1 MSATRID
8 GRGPAGLRPITI
20 ETGVSRYAEGSALIV
35 QGQTKVLCTASIEEK
50 VPPFLKNSG
59 SGWVTAE
66 YGMLPR
72 STHTR
77 SAREAARGKQGG
89 RTMEI
94 QRLVGRALRS
104 VVDLKAFGERTFT
117 LDCDVLQADGG
128 TRCAAITG
136 SCVALALA
144 FAKVAGNHFF
154 RNWPMR
160 ETLAAVSVGRVGG
173 AALLDLC
180 YEEDSHA
187 QVDCNIVGTASGK
200 FVEVQTTAEQDPF
213 SRPELD
219 EMLSLASLGLV
230 EIFEIQWR
238 VLEPVLGPLKIPEK
252 HFFRRPA
259 WATTPPA

>member
-1 MSATRID
+1 
-8 GRGPAGLRPITI
+8 
-20 ETGVSRYAEGSALIV
+20 
-35 QGQTKVLCTASIEEK
+35 
-50 VPPFLKNSG
+50 
-59 SGWVTAE
+59 
-66 YGMLPR
+66 
-72 STHTR
+72 
-77 SAREAARGKQGG
+77 
-89 RTMEI
+89 MEI
-94 QRLVGRALRS
+94 QRLIGRALRS

-144 FAKVAGNHFF
+144 FARVAGNHFF

-160 ETLAAVSVGRVGG
+160 ETLAAVSVGRANGT
-173 AALLDLC
+173 ALLDLC

-200 FVEVQTTAEQDPF
+200 FVEIQTTAEQDPF

-219 EMLSLASLGLV
+219 EMLSLASLGLA

-238 VLEPVLGPLKIPEK
+238 VLEPVLAPLKIAEK
-252 HFFRRPA
+252 HFFRRPE
-259 WATTPPA
+259 WATTRPA

>member
-1 MSATRID
+1 MSGSRID
-8 GRGPAGLRPITI
+8 GRGPADLRPISI
-20 ETGVSRYAEGSALIV
+20 ETGVSRYAEGSALIT
-35 QGQTKVLCTASIEEK
+35 QGQTKVLCTASIEDK

-59 SGWVTAE
+59 TGWVTAE

-128 TRCAAITG
+128 TRCAAISG

-144 FAKVAGNHFF
+144 FARVAGNHFF
-154 RNWPMR
+154 RNWPLR
-160 ETLAAVSVGRVGG
+160 ETLAAVSVGRGNG
-173 AALLDLC
+173 TALLDLC
-180 YEEDSHA
+180 YEEDSTA
-187 QVDCNIVGTASGK
+187 QVDSNIVGTASGK
-200 FVEVQTTAEQDPF
+200 FVEIQTTAEQEPF
-213 SRPELD
+213 SKPELD
-219 EMLSLASLGLV
+219 EMIALATRGLE
-230 EIFEIQWR
+230 EIFDAQWR
-238 VLEPVLGPLKIPEK
+238 VLAPVLAPLKIPEK
-252 HFFRRPA
+252 NFFRRPG
-259 WATTPPA
+259 WETTRPA